1 MNTVSRTSKKGHEMK
16 SSFAHIPRRTF
27 LAGVGTTAAGTLL
40 RPLFA
45 SAAGASPTR
54 LLIVHRPCGTYPA
67 DFFPQTGDATNF
79 TLPSILQPF
88 APVKDAMTILNGIY
102 CPRDHGW
109 AGDQHGAGLITMM
122 SGKRPIEIPGTS
134 SGGDPNAKNQQ
145 AAGLSFDQ
153 MMIKTAASGLR
164 GPTVPSIQ
172 STAYR
177 PSSIGLP
184 NFKVMSYDTGGAL
197 FPESR
202 PDTLFGNI
210 FAAAMPNL
218 SATDLDR
225 LRLQNKSILDFVSKD
240 LTRLRG
246 LVPKSQLPKLD
257 AHLDGISSLEA
268 KLTTAPP
275 TGGTG
280 GTTCKAPA
288 QPTPPAQTGD
298 LTLDEAQHQVVAQ
311 NQLAIILAAFQCDL
325 TRVATFS
332 FAHGN
337 SALRFAK
344 IIPGFNDPGGT
355 GHHDLSHVQTATGLH
370 SQIDQWYS
378 QQLSTLLQAMKATP
392 DGAGTLLD
400 NTLVVYFN
408 ECCYGWSHSIE
419 NMPLLLFGGKSL
431 KLQTGRHLKF
441 GMRYMNDVW
450 AAIATA
456 FGVPMNT
463 YGDTA
468 FSTGAV
474 PGVFG

>member
-1 MNTVSRTSKKGHEMK
+1 MK
-16 SSFAHIPRRTF
+16 QPSTLSYIPRRTF

-54 LLIVHRPCGTYPA
+54 LLIVHRPCGTYPI
-67 DFFPQTGDATNF
+67 DFFPQTGDTTTF
-79 TLPSILQPF
+79 TLPPILQPF
-88 APVKDAMTILNGIY
+88 AAVKDQMTIMNGIY

-145 AAGLSFDQ
+145 AAGPSFDQ
-153 MMIKTAASGLR
+153 MMIKTAASGL
-164 GPTVPSIQ
+164 GGTAVPSIQ

-184 NFKVMSYDTGGAL
+184 NFKVMSYDTSGAL

-210 FAAAMPNL
+210 FAASMPGL
-218 SATDLDR
+218 SMADLDR

-257 AHLDGISSLEA
+257 AHLDGITTLEA
-268 KLTTAPP
+268 KLTAAATS
-275 TGGTG
+275 GGTG
-280 GTTCKAPA
+280 GPTCKGPA
-288 QPTPPAQTGD
+288 QATPPAQTGD
-298 LTLDEAQHQVVAQ
+298 LTIDEAQHQVVAQ

-325 TRVATFS
+325 TRVATFT

-355 GHHDLSHVQTATGLH
+355 GHHDLSHVMTATNLH
-370 SQIDQWYS
+370 SQIDQWYAT
-378 QQLSTLLQAMKATP
+378 QLATVLQAMKNTS

-419 NMPLLLFGGKSL
+419 NMPLLLFGGKNL

-456 FGVPMNT
+456 MGVPMNT

-468 FSTGAV
+468 FSTGALS
-474 PGVFG
+474 GVFG

>member
-1 MNTVSRTSKKGHEMK
+1 MK
-16 SSFAHIPRRTF
+16 RSSALSHIPRRTF

-54 LLIVHRPCGTYPA
+54 LLIVHRPCGTYPI
-67 DFFPQTGDATNF
+67 DFFPQSGDTTTF
-79 TLPSILQPF
+79 PLPPILQPLAAF
-88 APVKDAMTILNGIY
+88 KDQMTIMNGIY

-153 MMIKTAASGLR
+153 MMVKTAASGL
-164 GPTVPSIQ
+164 GGTAVPSIQ

-184 NFKVMSYDTGGAL
+184 NFKVMSYDASGAL

-202 PDTLFGNI
+202 PDTLFSNI
-210 FAAAMPNL
+210 FGASMPGL
-218 SATDLDR
+218 SAADLER
-225 LRLQNKSILDFVSKD
+225 LRTQNKGILDFVAKD
-240 LTRLRG
+240 LARLRG
-246 LVPKSQLPKLD
+246 LVPKSQLTKLD
-257 AHLDGISSLEA
+257 AHLDGITTLEA
-268 KLTTAPP
+268 KLTTAQTMP
-275 TGGTG
+275 GGAA
-280 GTTCKAPA
+280 CKGPA
-288 QPTPPAQTGD
+288 QATPPAPTGD
-298 LTLDEAQHQVVAQ
+298 LTIDEAQHKVVAQ

-337 SALRFAK
+337 SALRFQK
-344 IIPGFNDPGGT
+344 IIPGFDPTNGA
-355 GHHDLSHVQTATGLH
+355 GHHDLSHQMDRTDLH
-370 SQIDQWYS
+370 SLVDQFYS
-378 QQLSTLLQAMKATP
+378 QQLATVLQAMKSTP
-392 DGAGTLLD
+392 DGDGTLLD
-400 NTLVVYFN
+400 HTLVVYFN

-419 NMPLLLFGGKSL
+419 NMPLLLFGGKNL

-441 GMRYMNDVW
+441 NMRYMNDVW
-450 AAIATA
+450 AAIATSM
-456 FGVPMNT
+456 GVPMNT

-468 FSTGAV
+468 FSTGALS
-474 PGVFG
+474 GVFG

>member
-1 MNTVSRTSKKGHEMK
+1 MTRNDLR
-16 SSFAHIPRRTF
+16 HIPRRTF
-27 LAGVGTTAAGTLL
+27 LAGVGTTAAGVLL

-54 LLIVHRPCGTYPA
+54 LLIVHRPCGTYPI

-88 APVKDAMTILNGIY
+88 TPVKDAMTILNGIY

-145 AAGLSFDQ
+145 AAGPSFDQ
-153 MMIKTAASGLR
+153 MMVKTAAANLGGTS
-164 GPTVPSIQ
+164 VPSIQ

-184 NFKVMSYDTGGAL
+184 NFKVMSYDASGGL

-202 PDTLFGNI
+202 PDTLFSNI
-210 FAAAMPNL
+210 FGAAMPGL
-218 SATDLDR
+218 SAADLDR
-225 LRLQNKSILDFVSKD
+225 LRGQNKSILDFVAKD
-240 LTRLRG
+240 LGRLRG

-257 AHLDGISSLEA
+257 AHLDGITTLEA
-268 KLTTAPP
+268 KLTAA
-275 TGGTG
+275 
-280 GTTCKAPA
+280 APA
-288 QPTPPAQTGD
+288 GGNGTASGAACKGPAQTTPPAQTGD
-298 LTLDEAQHQVVAQ
+298 LTIDEAQHQVVAQ

-355 GHHDLSHVQTATGLH
+355 GHHDLSHVQTATALH
-370 SQIDQWYS
+370 SQIDQWYA
-378 QQLSTLLQAMKATP
+378 QQLSTVLQAMKATP

-400 NTLVVYFN
+400 STLVVYFN

-419 NMPLLLFGGKSL
+419 NMPILMFGGKNL
-431 KLQTGRHLKF
+431 KLRTGQHIKF

-450 AAIATA
+450 AAAATA
-456 FGVPMNT
+456 MGVPMNT

-474 PGVFG
+474 SGLFG

>member
-1 MNTVSRTSKKGHEMK
+1 MRDSSRLGY
-16 SSFAHIPRRTF
+16 IPRRTF
-27 LAGVGTTAAGTLL
+27 LAGVGTTAAGVLL

-45 SAAGASPTR
+45 AAAGASPTR
-54 LLIVHRPCGTYPA
+54 LLIVHRPCGTYPI
-67 DFFPQTGDATNF
+67 DFFPQSGDTTTF
-79 TLPSILQPF
+79 PLPNILQPF
-88 APVKDAMTILNGIY
+88 TPVKDAMTILNGIY

-145 AAGLSFDQ
+145 AAGPSFDQ
-153 MMIKTAASGLR
+153 TMFKAAGAGLGGTA
-164 GPTVPSIQ
+164 VPSIQ

-184 NFKVMSYDTGGAL
+184 NFKVMSYDVSGAL

-210 FAAAMPNL
+210 FGAAMPGL
-218 SATDLDR
+218 SPADLDR
-225 LRLQNKSILDFVSKD
+225 LRTQNKSILDFVSKD

-257 AHLDGISSLEA
+257 AHLDGITTLEA
-268 KLTTAPP
+268 KLTAAAP
-275 TGGTG
+275 TG
-280 GTTCKAPA
+280 APA
-288 QPTPPAQTGD
+288 SACKGPAQATPPAPTGD
-298 LTLDEAQHQVVAQ
+298 LTIDEAQHQVVAQ

-355 GHHDLSHVQTATGLH
+355 GHHDLSHVQTATALH

-378 QQLSTLLQAMKATP
+378 QQLATVLQAMKATP
-392 DGAGTLLD
+392 DGNGTLLD

-419 NMPLLLFGGKSL
+419 NMPLLLFGGKNL

-456 FGVPMNT
+456 MGVPMNI

-474 PGVFG
+474 SGLFG

>member
-1 MNTVSRTSKKGHEMK
+1 VKGGKGMETREQRG
-16 SSFAHIPRRTF
+16 FRHIPRRTF
-27 LAGVGTTAAGTLL
+27 LAGVGTTAAGTFL

-54 LLIVHRPCGTYPA
+54 LLIVHRPCGTYPI
-67 DFFPQTGDATNF
+67 DFFPQSGDATNF

-88 APVKDAMTILNGIY
+88 APVQDQMTILNGIY

-145 AAGLSFDQ
+145 AAGPSFDQ
-153 MMIKTAASGLR
+153 MMASAATSGL
-164 GPTVPSIQ
+164 GGTQVPSIQ

-184 NFKVMSYDTGGAL
+184 NFKVMSYDKAGAL

-210 FAAAMPNL
+210 FAASMPGL
-218 SATDLDR
+218 SAADLER
-225 LRLQNKSILDFVSKD
+225 LRTQNKSILDFVSKD

-246 LVPKSQLPKLD
+246 LVPKSQLAKLD
-257 AHLDGISSLEA
+257 AHLDGLTSLEA
-268 KLTTAPP
+268 KLTAAS
-275 TGGTG
+275 TGGAA
-280 GTTCKAPA
+280 CKGPA
-288 QPTPPAQTGD
+288 QAPLPAPTGD
-298 LTLDEAQHQVVAQ
+298 LTIDEAQHQVVAQ
-311 NQLAIILAAFQCDL
+311 NQLGIILTAFQCDL

-337 SALRFAK
+337 SALRFSK
-344 IIPGFNDPGGT
+344 IIPGFDDQGGT
-355 GHHDLSHVQTATGLH
+355 GHHDLSHVQTATALH
-370 SQIDQWYS
+370 SQIDRWYS
-378 QQLSTLLQAMKATP
+378 QQLVTMLQAMKATP
-392 DGAGTLLD
+392 DGDGTLLD
-400 NTLVVYFN
+400 HTLVVYFN

-431 KLQTGRHLKF
+431 KLQTGRHLKLN
-441 GMRYMNDVW
+441 MRYMSDVW

-456 FGVPMNT
+456 MGVPMNT

-468 FSTGAV
+468 FSVGAV
-474 PGVFG
+474 SGVFG

>member
-1 MNTVSRTSKKGHEMK
+1 MKPTSTLPG
-16 SSFAHIPRRTF
+16 SHIPRRTF

-54 LLIVHRPCGTYPA
+54 LLIVHRPCGTYPV
-67 DFFPQTGDATNF
+67 DFFPQTGDTINF
-79 TLPSILQPF
+79 TLPPILQPF
-88 APVKDAMTILNGIY
+88 TPVKDAMTILNGIY

-145 AAGLSFDQ
+145 AAGPSFDQ
-153 MMIKTAASGLR
+153 MMIKTAASGL
-164 GPTVPSIQ
+164 GGTSVPSIQ

-184 NFKVMSYDTGGAL
+184 NFKVMSYDTAGAL

-210 FAAAMPNL
+210 FAASMPGL
-218 SATDLDR
+218 SQADLDR

-257 AHLDGISSLEA
+257 AHLDGLTTLET
-268 KLTTAPP
+268 KLTAASTA
-275 TGGTG
+275 GGG
-280 GTTCKAPA
+280 GATCKGPA
-288 QPTPPAQTGD
+288 QATPPAQTGD
-298 LTLDEAQHQVVAQ
+298 LTIDEAQHQVIAQ

-355 GHHDLSHVQTATGLH
+355 GHHDLSHVMTATNLH

-378 QQLSTLLQAMKATP
+378 QQLVQVLQAMKNTP
-392 DGAGTLLD
+392 DGDGTLLD
-400 NTLVVYFN
+400 HTLVVYFN

-419 NMPLLLFGGKSL
+419 NMPLLLFGGKNL

-441 GMRYMNDVW
+441 PMRYMNDVW

-456 FGVPMNT
+456 MGVPMNT

-474 PGVFG
+474 SGVFG

>member
-1 MNTVSRTSKKGHEMK
+1 MNQRSRFTDS
-16 SSFAHIPRRTF
+16 HIPRRTF

-54 LLIVHRPCGTYPA
+54 LLIVHRPCGTFPT
-67 DFFPQTGDATNF
+67 DFFPQTGDVTSF
-79 TLPSILQPF
+79 TLPSILQPL

-109 AGDQHGAGLITMM
+109 AGDQHGAALITMM

-134 SGGDPNAKNQQ
+134 SGGDANAKNQQ

-153 MMIKTAASGLR
+153 MMVKTASSGL
-164 GPTVPSIQ
+164 GGMPVPSIQ

-184 NFKVMSYDTGGAL
+184 NFKVMSYDAGGAMV
-197 FPESR
+197 PESR
-202 PDTLFGNI
+202 PDTLFSNI

-218 SATDLDR
+218 SAADFER
-225 LRLQNKSILDFVSKD
+225 LRGQNKSILDFVSKD

-246 LVPKSQLPKLD
+246 LVPRSQLPKLD
-257 AHLDGISSLEA
+257 AHLDGIASLEA
-268 KLTTAPP
+268 KLTAAMPAA
-275 TGGTG
+275 GGSV
-280 GTTCKAPA
+280 CK
-288 QPTPPAQTGD
+288 PPAQATLPAVTGD
-298 LTLDEAQHQVVAQ
+298 LTIDEAQHTAASQ

-344 IIPGFNDPGGT
+344 IIPGFNDPGGS
-355 GHHDLSHVQTATGLH
+355 GHHDLSHQQTATALH
-370 SQIDQWYS
+370 SQIEQYYA
-378 QQLSTLLQAMKATP
+378 QQLSTVLQAMKATP
-392 DGAGTLLD
+392 DGDGTLLD
-400 NTLVVYFN
+400 HTLVVYFN
-408 ECCYGWSHSIE
+408 ECAYGWSHSIE
-419 NMPLLLFGGKSL
+419 NMPLLLFGGKNL

-456 FGVPMNT
+456 MGVPMNT

-474 PGVFG
+474 SGLFG

>member
-1 MNTVSRTSKKGHEMK
+1 MSETNVKGSTMKRPSLLSR
-16 SSFAHIPRRTF
+16 HIPRRTF

-54 LLIVHRPCGTYPA
+54 LLIVHRPCGTYPV

-88 APVKDAMTILNGIY
+88 TPVKDQMTILNGIY

-153 MMIKTAASGLR
+153 MMVKTAASGL
-164 GPTVPSIQ
+164 GGTAVPSIQ

-184 NFKVMSYDTGGAL
+184 NFKVMSYDASGAL

-202 PDTLFGNI
+202 PDTLFNNVFG
-210 FAAAMPNL
+210 ASMPGL
-218 SATDLDR
+218 SAADLER
-225 LRLQNKSILDFVSKD
+225 LRTQNKSILDFVSKD

-257 AHLDGISSLEA
+257 AHLDGLTSLQA
-268 KLTTAPP
+268 KLTATVPS
-275 TGGTG
+275 GGG
-280 GTTCKAPA
+280 APA
-288 QPTPPAQTGD
+288 CKGPAQATPPAQTGD
-298 LTLDEAQHQVVAQ
+298 LTIDEAQHKVVAQ
-311 NQLAIILAAFQCDL
+311 NQMAIILAAFQCDL

-337 SALRFAK
+337 SALRFMK
-344 IIPGFNDPGGT
+344 IIPGFDQTNGA
-355 GHHDLSHVQTATGLH
+355 GHHDLSHQMDRTDLH
-370 SQIDQWYS
+370 SLVDQFYS
-378 QQLSTLLQAMKATP
+378 QQLVTMLQAMKATP

-400 NTLVVYFN
+400 NTLVVYLN

-419 NMPLLLFGGKSL
+419 NMPLLMFGGKNL

-441 GMRYMNDVW
+441 NMRYMNDVW
-450 AAIATA
+450 AAVATA
-456 FGVPMNT
+456 MGVPMNT

-474 PGVFG
+474 SGVFG

>member
-1 MNTVSRTSKKGHEMK
+1 MK
-16 SSFAHIPRRTF
+16 ARQSSSAFAHIPRRTF

-54 LLIVHRPCGTYPA
+54 LLIVHRPCGTYPT
-67 DFFPQTGDATNF
+67 DFFPQTGDATTF
-79 TLPSILQPF
+79 TLPPILQPF

-145 AAGLSFDQ
+145 AAGPSFDQ
-153 MMIKTAASGLR
+153 MMIKTAGSGL
-164 GPTVPSIQ
+164 GGTSVPSIQ

-184 NFKVMSYDTGGAL
+184 NFKVMSYDTAGAL

-210 FAAAMPNL
+210 FAASMPGL
-218 SATDLDR
+218 SAADLDR
-225 LRLQNKSILDFVSKD
+225 LRAQNKSILDFVSKD

-257 AHLDGISSLEA
+257 AHLDGLTTLEA
-268 KLTTAPP
+268 KLTAAPSGGGAGGAACTGP
-275 TGGTG
+275 TQ
-280 GTTCKAPA
+280 A
-288 QPTPPAQTGD
+288 TPPAQTGD
-298 LTLDEAQHQVVAQ
+298 LTIDEAQHQVIAQ

-344 IIPGFNDPGGT
+344 IIPGFDDPARHGPPRPVARDDRDEPALADRSVLRAAARRGAA
-355 GHHDLSHVQTATGLH
+355 GHEDHARRRRHAARPH
-370 SQIDQWYS
+370 ARR
-378 QQLSTLLQAMKATP
+378 LLQRVLLRLVALDREHAPADVRREEPQAP
-392 DGAGTLLD
+392 DGPPPQVRHALHERRL
-400 NTLVVYFN
+400 
-408 ECCYGWSHSIE
+408 
-419 NMPLLLFGGKSL
+419 GGD
-431 KLQTGRHLKF
+431 R
-441 GMRYMNDVW
+441 RRPW
-450 AAIATA
+450 AC
-456 FGVPMNT
+456 P
-463 YGDTA
+463 
-468 FSTGAV
+468 
-474 PGVFG
+474 

>member
-1 MNTVSRTSKKGHEMK
+1 MNDSSGSRY
-16 SSFAHIPRRTF
+16 IPRRTF
-27 LAGVGTTAAGTLL
+27 LAGVGTTAAGVLL

-54 LLIVHRPCGTYPA
+54 LLIVHRPCGTYPI
-67 DFFPQTGDATNF
+67 DFFPQTGDATTF

-88 APVKDAMTILNGIY
+88 APVKDAMTILNGVY
-102 CPRDHGW
+102 CPRDHSW

-145 AAGLSFDQ
+145 AAGPSFDQ
-153 MMIKTAASGLR
+153 MMVKTAASGL
-164 GPTVPSIQ
+164 GGTSVPSIQ

-184 NFKVMSYDTGGAL
+184 NFKVMSYDASGAL

-210 FAAAMPNL
+210 FGASMPGL
-218 SATDLDR
+218 SPADLDR
-225 LRLQNKSILDFVSKD
+225 LRAQNKSILDFVSKD

-257 AHLDGISSLEA
+257 AHLDGITSLEA
-268 KLTTAPP
+268 KLTAVTP
-275 TGGTG
+275 TGTMGSA
-280 GTTCKAPA
+280 CKGPA
-288 QPTPPAQTGD
+288 QMTPPAQTGD
-298 LTLDEAQHQVVAQ
+298 LTIDEAQHQVVAQ

-355 GHHDLSHVQTATGLH
+355 GHHDLSHVQTATALH
-370 SQIDQWYS
+370 SQIDQWYA
-378 QQLSTLLQAMKATP
+378 QQLSTVLQAMRATP

-419 NMPLLLFGGKSL
+419 NMPLLLFGGKNL
-431 KLQTGRHLKF
+431 KLQTARHIKYP
-441 GMRYMNDVW
+441 MRYMNDVW
-450 AAIATA
+450 ATIATA
-456 FGVPMNT
+456 MGVPMNT

-474 PGVFG
+474 SGLFG

>member
-1 MNTVSRTSKKGHEMK
+1 MKNRTSL
-16 SSFAHIPRRTF
+16 SHIPRRTF

-54 LLIVHRPCGTYPA
+54 LLVVHRPCGTYPV
-67 DFFPQTGDATNF
+67 DFFPQSGDTTSF
-79 TLPSILQPF
+79 TLPPILQPF
-88 APVKDAMTILNGIY
+88 APVQDAMTIMNGIY

-109 AGDQHGAGLITMM
+109 PGDQHGAGLITMM

-145 AAGLSFDQ
+145 AAGPSFDQ
-153 MMIKTAASGLR
+153 MMLTASAAGL
-164 GPTVPSIQ
+164 GGTAVPSIQ

-184 NFKVMSYDTGGAL
+184 NFKVMSYDTAGAL

-202 PDTLFGNI
+202 PDTLFGNV
-210 FAAAMPNL
+210 FAASMPGL
-218 SATDLDR
+218 SQADLDR
-225 LRLQNKSILDFVSKD
+225 LRAQNKSILDFVSKD
-240 LTRLRG
+240 LSRLRG

-257 AHLDGISSLEA
+257 AHLDGLSALEA
-268 KLTTAPP
+268 KLTAAAPP
-275 TGGTG
+275 AGAAGA
-280 GTTCKAPA
+280 TCNGPA
-288 QPTPPAQTGD
+288 QAALPAQTGD
-298 LTLDEAQHQVVAQ
+298 LPIDEAQHQVVAQ

-355 GHHDLSHVQTATGLH
+355 GHHDLSHVMTATALH

-378 QQLSTLLQAMKATP
+378 QQLVQVLQAMKNTP
-392 DGAGTLLD
+392 DGDGTLLD
-400 NTLVVYFN
+400 HTLVVYFN

-456 FGVPMNT
+456 MGVPMNT

-474 PGVFG
+474 SGVFG